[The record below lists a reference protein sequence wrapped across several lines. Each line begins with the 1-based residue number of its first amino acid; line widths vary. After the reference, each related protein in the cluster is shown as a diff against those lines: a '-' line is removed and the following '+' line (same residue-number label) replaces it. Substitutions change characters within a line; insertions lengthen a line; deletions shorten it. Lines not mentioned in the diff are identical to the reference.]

1 MEKTLYPSHP
11 VRCIITGPSCS
22 GKSVF
27 LTNLILNIINEYD
40 KIYIYS
46 PSLHQD
52 LYQKLIKC
60 FSNYIPIHII
70 PNILNEEDVDI
81 VIEEVINNK
90 DFEKSGTEIETY
102 ESIEEL
108 KFPQEYDDGGII
120 ILDDLNEKE
129 MNDSRVQAMFKRSR
143 HNNLSIFIISQ
154 DYYELPKKTIRAN
167 GNIYHIFKPNNFLDV
182 RNIYQDKAS
191 MDMTLDEFKYLTS
204 TCWIKNY
211 QPLTI
216 DMTKDKYT
224 GRYRLGLNS
233 IFVPDS
239 SPF

>member
-1 MEKTLYPSHP
+1 M
-11 VRCIITGPSCS
+11 
-22 GKSVF
+22 F
-27 LTNLILNIINEYD
+27 LTNSILNIINEYN

-52 LYQKLIKC
+52 SCQKLLKC

-70 PNILNEEDVDI
+70 PNILNEEDIDI
-81 VIEEVINNK
+81 VIDEIVNHK
-90 DFEKSGTEIETY
+90 DFEKSDTEIETY

-108 KFPQEYDDGGII
+108 KFPQEYEKNSII

-129 MNDSRVQAMFKRSR
+129 INNDKIQAMFKRGR
-143 HNNLSIFIISQ
+143 HNNLFIIIISQ

-167 GNIYHIFKPNNFLDV
+167 GNSYHIFKPNNFLDV

-204 TCWIKNY
+204 TYWNEKY
-211 QPLTI
+211 QALTI
-216 DMTKDKYT
+216 DMIKDRYQ

-233 IFVPDS
+233 IFVPKS